1 MKRKRF
7 SEEQII
13 GILKAAEVSGNI
25 RAACQEHNVSEQTFY
40 RWRQKYGGM
49 EVSEAKK
56 LRDLERE
63 NGELKKMVAELSLD
77 SRMLKELNEKNG
89 EPGGSASRSGAP
101 GGHVRGQRAGPAR
114 WSESLAAPNVS
125 RQAVSRKRSWWRGF
139 TSYRSITGA
148 SDTGRSSIA

>member
-13 GILKAAEVSGNI
+13 GILKAAEVTGNI

-56 LRDLERE
+56 RRDLERE
-63 NGELKKMVAELSLD
+63 NGELKNMVAELSLD
-77 SRMLKELNEKNG
+77 NRMLKELNQKK
-89 EPGGSASRSGAP
+89 
-101 GGHVRGQRAGPAR
+101 
-114 WSESLAAPNVS
+114 W
-125 RQAVSRKRSWWRGF
+125 
-139 TSYRSITGA
+139 
-148 SDTGRSSIA
+148 